1 MARPAI
7 AVRRLTPAE
16 RRKLNALFRHP
27 PNPRVHERALAIRL
41 SSQGASPRQVVRT
54 VGRGRSTIW
63 RWIKDFNERG
73 LDALFMG
80 TSPGPPPKAD
90 ADVCAALSQA
100 VEANPHD
107 LGYAF
112 TRWTA
117 PLLVEHLRQ
126 TVHVELSVDTVYR
139 ALHRLGY
146 RYLRP
151 KLDLAHKQD
160 RGEIRRAKRQ
170 KRAAQKKSRPAP
182 VVVLSRF
189 STRRNS
195 TSTPSSAD
203 SGRAAAPNRRS
214 PPPGRTAG

>member
-1 MARPAI
+1 MARRPI
-7 AVRRLTPAE
+7 AVRRLSAAE
-16 RRKLNALFRHP
+16 RRQLDALFRHP

-41 SSQGASPRQVVRT
+41 SSQGVSPSQVVRT

-63 RWIKDFNERG
+63 RWITDFNERG

-90 ADVCAALSQA
+90 PDVCAALSQA
-100 VEANPHD
+100 VETHPHD

-112 TRWTA
+112 TRWTG
-117 PLLVEHLRQ
+117 PLLVEHLRR
-126 TVHVELSVDTVYR
+126 TLHVQLSVDTVYR

-160 RGEIRRAKRQ
+160 PTEIRRARRQ

-195 TSTPSSAD
+195 TSTLS
-203 SGRAAAPNRRS
+203 
-214 PPPGRTAG
+214 